1 MSRRAFPAALTKKSE
16 PIVSQILR
24 PRIWVSRPLFGD
36 IIDRLRAFFDVE
48 VETEDR
54 SWTPGEVAFK
64 LHEKQGAMLGVADPV
79 TAEVIAQSAQLRAV
93 ANVAV
98 GYDNLDLAALT
109 AAGIVATNTPDV
121 LNEAVAD
128 FAWALLLAT
137 ARRVGEGERYV
148 RADHWRTPSYNLLLG
163 AEVHGRTLGILGM
176 GRIGQAIARRAAGF
190 RMPVIYHNRSR
201 LDPAI
206 ERECNASHAGREEL
220 LRAADF
226 LVLVL
231 PLTAQS
237 RHSIGAAELAL
248 MKPSAILV
256 NVARGGIIDDAALV
270 EALAGGRLAGA
281 GLDVFENE
289 PALHPL
295 LPTLDNAVLT
305 PHIASASVDTRRA
318 MTSLAVDNLIAALG
332 FGPNAGRPPNVLN
345 PDALSFRSRSR
356 PDQTRMDADESG

>member
-1 MSRRAFPAALTKKSE
+1 MSESK
-16 PIVSQILR
+16 VR
-24 PRIWVSRPLFGD
+24 PRVWVSRPLFGD

-48 VETEDR
+48 IETEDR
-54 SWTPGEVAFK
+54 AWTPGEVAFK
-64 LHEKQGAMLGVADPV
+64 LHDKQGAMLGVSDPV
-79 TAEVIAQSAQLRAV
+79 SDAVISQAPQLRAV
-93 ANVAV
+93 ANVGV
-98 GYDNLDLAALT
+98 GYDNLDLATLT

-137 ARRVGEGERYV
+137 ARRVGAGERYV
-148 RADHWRTPSYNLLLG
+148 RAGAWRGPSYNVLLG
-163 AEVHGRTLGILGM
+163 AEVHGRALGILGM
-176 GRIGQAIARRAAGF
+176 GRIGQAIARRGAGF
-190 RMPVIYHNRSR
+190 RMKVIYHNRSR
-201 LDPAI
+201 LEAI
-206 ERECNASHAGREEL
+206 TERECNAEYVGRDEL

-231 PLTAQS
+231 PLTAQN
-237 RHSIGAAELAL
+237 RHAIGTAELAL
-248 MKPSAILV
+248 MKTSAILV
-256 NVARGGIIDDAALV
+256 NIARGGIVDDAALV
-270 EALAGGRLAGA
+270 EALSGGRLAGA

-295 LPTLDNAVLT
+295 LPTLDNVVLT

-345 PDALSFRSRSR
+345 PEALRGSFAR
-356 PDQTRMDADESG
+356 G

>member
-1 MSRRAFPAALTKKSE
+1 M
-16 PIVSQILR
+16 R
-24 PRIWVSRPLFGD
+24 PRVWVSRPLFGD

-48 VETEDR
+48 IETEDR

-64 LHEKQGAMLGVADPV
+64 LHDKQGAMLGVADPV
-79 TAEVIAQSAQLRAV
+79 TAEVIAQSPQLRAV

-137 ARRVGEGERYV
+137 ARRIGEGERYV
-148 RADHWRTPSYNLLLG
+148 RTDQWRSPSYNLLLG

-176 GRIGQAIARRAAGF
+176 GRIGQAIARRGAGF
-190 RMPVIYHNRSR
+190 RMRVIYHNRSR
-201 LDPAI
+201 LEAI
-206 ERECNASHAGREEL
+206 TERECNAEYVGREEL
-220 LRAADF
+220 LRKADF

-231 PLTAQS
+231 PLTPHS
-237 RHSIGAAELAL
+237 RHAIGPAELGL

-256 NVARGGIIDDAALV
+256 NVARGGIVDDAALV

-295 LPTLDNAVLT
+295 LPTLDNVVLT

-332 FGPNAGRPPNVLN
+332 CGPNAGRPPNVVN
-345 PDALSFRSRSR
+345 PEALGGIRR
-356 PDQTRMDADESG
+356 G